1 MVTALLMI
9 GSRSAGAQ
17 SEQVQKA
24 PPSIEELKKRLLQL
38 EQAVQELKGQ
48 INATEQSPK
57 ASNALFIPS
66 AGGAAVEAASSK
78 SKSTL
83 APQPTPICQMQI
95 LRMRTL
101 GTAP

>member
-1 MVTALLMI
+1 MHPNRQTQTIRVISITLMVTALLMI

-24 PPSIEELKKRLLQL
+24 PPSMEELKKRLLQL

-66 AGGAAVEAASSK
+66 AGGAAGEA
-78 SKSTL
+78 
-83 APQPTPICQMQI
+83 CQ
-95 LRMRTL
+95 
-101 GTAP
+101 